1 MATEKLT
8 ARRSGTTFWVTL
20 HVQAAPTLSL
30 QDAHIVSGKVKSAIR
45 AAVPK
50 VEWVL
55 VHMEPYGVDHDEE
68 RRAAHPW
75 A

>member
-1 MATEKLT
+1 
-8 ARRSGTTFWVTL
+8 
-20 HVQAAPTLSL
+20 
-30 QDAHIVSGKVKSAIR
+30 VKSAIR
-45 AAVPK
+45 AAVPR

-55 VHMEPYGVDHDEE
+55 VHMEPVGVDHDEE